1 MNLLKTMRERADIH
15 LSKQFNISREKA
27 QRHIMAGDV
36 YLDEVRIDKSSEL
49 VENTDIL
56 TLRSEEET
64 YVSRGAYKL
73 IKALDA
79 FNIDVQDKI
88 CMDIGAS
95 TGGFTDVLLR
105 NGAKKVYAI
114 DVGYGQLDWKLRQDS
129 RVCVMERTNARYL
142 KLDDFPDKPSLA
154 VMDVSFISI
163 ILLLPVIVDIIG
175 KPGEIITLIKPQ
187 FEAGREQVGK
197 HGVVRDEKT
206 HIDVIKNICENC
218 PEGWNVNKLSYSPIT
233 GPKGNIEFLAHII
246 YTDERINE
254 NDIINTVKAAHIEL

>member
-1 MNLLKTMRERADIH
+1 MNLQKTMRERADIR
-15 LSKQFNISREKA
+15 LSRQLNISREKA

-49 VENTDIL
+49 VESTDIL
-56 TLRSEEET
+56 TLRNEEEA

-95 TGGFTDVLLR
+95 TGGFTDVLLK

-142 KLDDFPDKPSLA
+142 KADDFPDKPSLA

-163 ILLLPVIVDIIG
+163 LLLLPVIVDIIG
-175 KPGEIITLIKPQ
+175 EEGEIVTLIKPQ

-197 HGVVRDEKT
+197 KGVVRDEKT

-246 YTDERINE
+246 YTDERVDE

>member
-1 MNLLKTMRERADIH
+1 MNLQKTMRERADIR
-15 LSKQFNISREKA
+15 LSRQLNISREKA

-49 VENTDIL
+49 VESTDIL
-56 TLRSEEET
+56 TLRNEEEA

-95 TGGFTDVLLR
+95 TGGFTDVLLK

-114 DVGYGQLDWKLRQDS
+114 DWAMDGWTRKLRQDS

-142 KLDDFPDKPSLA
+142 KADDF
-154 VMDVSFISI
+154 
-163 ILLLPVIVDIIG
+163 
-175 KPGEIITLIKPQ
+175 
-187 FEAGREQVGK
+187 R
-197 HGVVRDEKT
+197 
-206 HIDVIKNICENC
+206 
-218 PEGWNVNKLSYSPIT
+218 
-233 GPKGNIEFLAHII
+233 
-246 YTDERINE
+246 
-254 NDIINTVKAAHIEL
+254 

>member
-1 MNLLKTMRERADIH
+1 MNLQKTMRERADIR
-15 LSKQFNISREKA
+15 LSKQLNISREKA

-49 VENTDIL
+49 VESTDTL
-56 TLRSEEET
+56 TLRNEEEA

-79 FNIDVQDKI
+79 FNIDVQNNI

-142 KLDDFPDKPSLA
+142 KPEDLPKKPSLA

-163 ILLLPVIVDIIG
+163 LLLLPVIVDIIG
-175 KPGEIITLIKPQ
+175 KPGKIITLIKPQ
-187 FEAGREQVGK
+187 FEAGRKQVGK

-206 HIDVIKNICENC
+206 HIDIIKNICETARRLECKQAFIFSN
-218 PEGWNVNKLSYSPIT
+218 NRT
-233 GPKGNIEFLAHII
+233 KGKYRIFSAYNI
-246 YTDERINE
+246 YR
-254 NDIINTVKAAHIEL
+254 